1 MIDVHVLT
9 HEGTRPDWLAE
20 CLRSL
25 ESEPCT
31 VHLVNNAGRKVGPGR
46 AAGYKMGGH
55 PLVSYVDSDDFVFP
69 GAMQAVI
76 DGLAHHTS
84 VCTRELAIHNGVGFF
99 KLPRGGHNLFA
110 ARRDAIEPLLVH
122 METIDYLSDVMV
134 RRHLK
139 PAQLDFLGYAW
150 RLHDMQ
156 AHRNI
161 NNAMLRAE
169 IERCPWPS

>member
-31 VHLVNNAGRKVGPGR
+31 VHLVDNTGRKVGPGR
-46 AAGYKMGGH
+46 TAGYKMGVH

-76 DGLAHHTS
+76 DGLEHHTS

-110 ARRDAIEPLLVH
+110 ARRDAIEPLLAH
-122 METIDYLSDVMV
+122 ME
-134 RRHLK
+134 RRDGPTAPETGASGIFGLRMAAARHAG
-139 PAQLDFLGYAW
+139 PPQ
-150 RLHDMQ
+150 HQ
-156 AHRNI
+156 QRNV
-161 NNAMLRAE
+161 ACRD
-169 IERCPWPS
+169 